1 MNKTRKQII
10 ELIWDYME
18 KDLSEGCYIQTQ
30 IWLYKYLWEEF
41 ESNNF
46 KWWPN
51 YLADNWKWIVN
62 FNKNTI
68 TKIIWHYSIT
78 SVLKYICSLWYD
90 FEGDFRLVA
99 FEDDIKINTIDD
111 YGIPSGEYIPNKPLH
126 LYTEAEEKELLELLL
141 KLK

>member
-1 MNKTRKQII
+1 MNETRKQII
-10 ELIWDYME
+10 ELIEPYMD
-18 KDLSEGCYIQTQ
+18 KSLIEGCLIEFPDWIRQVSYVEE
-30 IWLYKYLWEEF
+30 IWVKYFWKDWEIYWVEHRHF
-41 ESNNF
+41 G
-46 KWWPN
+46 
-51 YLADNWKWIVN
+51 
-62 FNKNTI
+62 
-68 TKIIWHYSIT
+68 IIWHYDIT
-78 SVLKYICSLWYD
+78 AVLKYICSLWYD

>member
-1 MNKTRKQII
+1 MNETRKQII
-10 ELIWDYME
+10 ELIWDYMDKSLIE
-18 KDLSEGCYIQTQ
+18 WCYMQTQ

-68 TKIIWHYSIT
+68 TKIIGHYDIT
-78 SVLKYICSLWYD
+78 AVLKYIDNYNFWSIRITENEIVTSLWD
-90 FEGDFRLVA
+90 KNA
-99 FEDDIKINTIDD
+99 C
-111 YGIPSGEYIPNKPLH
+111 IPNKPLI
-126 LYTEAEEKELLELLL
+126 LYTEQEEKELLELLWSTL
-141 KLK
+141 ITYII